1 MSKLPITDPTIRIV
15 PSKELKQFIGT
26 KLVVPPSAPVT
37 LRNIHSAY
45 NKAGQRASSGQV
57 AEHPKPPIPK
67 STAEFTATERRVIVD
82 CITKL
87 KADDETTN
95 PEPVCVFDT
104 TDDTKPASMKHCLGL
119 ADIRWLFNV
128 LTEMRKVDSTVPFLH
143 VLLADC
149 PLVMPENPVQ
159 ERNPVLEARC
169 QLLRKQ
175 QEERDY
181 NRMTKNVD
189 SIRKHMPEE
198 TIGYQVKQIN
208 RHLIA
213 VAQFLFSVAAGF
225 AFGFIGIG
233 LIVGQMDFG
242 VRLLLG
248 IVIALIIAL
257 AEIYFLAKRLNA
269 EYELAVPSPLAP
281 KELSTKVVQSIPIE
295 VQSKQGRK
303 KKQHKD

>member
-1 MSKLPITDPTIRIV
+1 MSKLPITDPAIRIV

-26 KLVVPPSAPVT
+26 KLVVPASAPVT

-45 NKAGQRASSGQV
+45 NKAGQRATTGQV
-57 AEHPKPPIPK
+57 AEQLKTPIPK
-67 STAEFTATERRVIVD
+67 ATAEFTATERRVIED
-82 CITKL
+82 CITKQE
-87 KADDETTN
+87 ADDETTDQA
-95 PEPVCVFDT
+95 CVFDC
-104 TDDTKPASMKHCLGL
+104 TDDTKPASMKNCLGL
-119 ADIRWLFNV
+119 ADIRWLFNA
-128 LTEMRKVDSTVPFLH
+128 LTEMRKTDSTVPFLH
-143 VLLADC
+143 ALLAGC

-225 AFGFIGIG
+225 AFGFIGIA

-269 EYELAVPSPLAP
+269 EYELPVPSPLAP
-281 KELSTKVVQSIPIE
+281 KEPSTKVVESIPIE
-295 VQSKQGRK
+295 VQPKRGGK

>member
-1 MSKLPITDPTIRIV
+1 MSKLPITDPAIRIA
-15 PSKELKQFIGT
+15 PTKELKQFIGT
-26 KLVVPPSAPVT
+26 KLAVPPSAPAT

-45 NKAGQRASSGQV
+45 NKAGQRSTTGSAVEQS
-57 AEHPKPPIPK
+57 KPSISK
-67 STAEFTATERRVIVD
+67 SAAEFTATERRVIED
-82 CITKL
+82 CITKPEQ
-87 KADDETTN
+87 DDETTD
-95 PEPVCVFDT
+95 PVCVFDCD
-104 TDDTKPASMKHCLGL
+104 TDDTKPASMKNCLGL

-128 LTEMRKVDSTVPFLH
+128 LTEMRKTDSTVPFLH
-143 VLLADC
+143 TLLVGC

-225 AFGFIGIG
+225 AFGFVGIG

-269 EYELAVPSPLAP
+269 EYELPSVPSPLAP
-281 KELSTKVVQSIPIE
+281 KEFSTKVVESIPIQ
-295 VQSKQGRK
+295 VQSKRGGK
-303 KKQHKD
+303 KKQHKE

>member
-1 MSKLPITDPTIRIV
+1 MSKLPITDPAIRIV

-26 KLVVPPSAPVT
+26 KLVVPPSAPPT
-37 LRNIHSAY
+37 LRDIHSAY
-45 NKAGQRASSGQV
+45 NKAGQRTTTGKV
-57 AEHPKPPIPK
+57 AEQSKPTIPK
-67 STAEFTATERRVIVD
+67 STAEFTPTERRLIED
-82 CITKL
+82 CLTKPESN
-87 KADDETTN
+87 DETT
-95 PEPVCVFDT
+95 EPVCVFDS
-104 TDDTKPASMKHCLGL
+104 TDDTKPATTKNCLEL
-119 ADIRWLFNV
+119 ADIRWLFNA
-128 LTEMRKVDSTVPFLH
+128 LTEMRKTDSTVPFLH
-143 VLLADC
+143 VLLAGC
-149 PLVMPENPVQ
+149 PLVLPENPVQ

-225 AFGFIGIG
+225 AFGFVGIG

-269 EYELAVPSPLAP
+269 EYELAVPPPLAP

-295 VQSKQGRK
+295 VQSKRGGK
-303 KKQHKD
+303 KKQHKE

>member
-1 MSKLPITDPTIRIV
+1 MSKLPITDPALRIV

-45 NKAGQRASSGQV
+45 NKAGQRATTGQDS
-57 AEHPKPPIPK
+57 EQPKTALPK
-67 STAEFTATERRVIVD
+67 STTEFTATERRVIED
-82 CITKL
+82 CITNPE
-87 KADDETTN
+87 ADDETTV
-95 PEPVCVFDT
+95 PASVFDS
-104 TDDTKPASMKHCLGL
+104 TDDTKPASMKNCLGL
-119 ADIRWLFNV
+119 ADVRWLFNA
-128 LTEMRKVDSTVPFLH
+128 LTEMRKTDSTVPFLH
-143 VLLADC
+143 VLLAGC

-225 AFGFIGIG
+225 AFGFIGIA

-269 EYELAVPSPLAP
+269 EYELPVQPPLAT

-295 VQSKQGRK
+295 VQQKRSGK